1 MSKES
6 TRRDFLKVSS
16 MGAAAIAGAA
26 LADSPARSS
35 EKGAAGEISVWTT
48 DDNQRCARGPAL
60 SWQKASGSGASAI
73 TLEPDRKFQPIFGF
87 GAAFTDSACY
97 TFNRLDPAA
106 RERLFHQI
114 FSPSEM
120 GFNVCRTCIG
130 ASDYSRNVYSFDEGE
145 PDPDLQ
151 RFSIDHDREYIL
163 PMLREARKAN
173 PDLFLFSTPWSP
185 P

>member
-16 MGAAAIAGAA
+16 MGAAAIAGVA
-26 LADSPARSS
+26 LADSPAQSS
-35 EKGAAGEISVWTT
+35 AKSAAGEISVWTT

-60 SWQKASGSGASAI
+60 SWQNDAGAGPRAVV
-73 TLEPDRKFQPIFGF
+73 LDPAKKFQPIHGF
-87 GAAFTDSACY
+87 GAAFTDAACF

-106 RERLFHQI
+106 REKLFHQM

-130 ASDYSRNVYSFDEGE
+130 EIGRAHV
-145 PDPDLQ
+145 
-151 RFSIDHDREYIL
+151 
-163 PMLREARKAN
+163 
-173 PDLFLFSTPWSP
+173 
-185 P
+185 